1 MMQRAQKAVSR
12 LCANA
17 AISCKVF
24 EHPWILVSVI
34 ENVDVGTNKW

>member
-1 MMQRAQKAVSR
+1 MVQNAQKAVSS

-17 AISCKVF
+17 AISYKAF

-34 ENVDVGTNKW
+34 ENVDVRTNKW

>member
-1 MMQRAQKAVSR
+1 MVQNAQKAVSR

-17 AISCKVF
+17 AISYKAF

-34 ENVDVGTNKW
+34 ENVEVRTNKW